1 MVSKEKRPKKHKR
14 LSELTRPEFINRLTK
29 RNYSPTVNS
38 ALIKRW
44 EEQQYARKAKARMTK
59 RLNTSWLPVIEPLLK
74 ELAYVC
80 VRVNQLNKT
89 SAQNTTTKPNTIRTT
104 KSTQDPEKA
113 AAKNRAHRIVY
124 EDYYAVLQQARA
136 VLRLH
141 QRSSGKTPVELMV
154 EKTKRPASTAPN
166 VLPLGMSWVDWVDHE
181 TRERLIDAH
190 TRLPTTTRPL
200 EPLFRR
206 DDYFRKKNTAQK
218 TARINEWRS
227 EINAM
232 LNTIDSKPAG
242 TYPMLERQCR
252 LMQRAID
259 RLIALSITRPVP
271 RRIHGLLKQSDHEEL
286 SNNAIDLGLTNIL
299 PASVLDDYDYVDDEG
314 NPIT

>member
-1 MVSKEKRPKKHKR
+1 MVVKEKRPKKHKR

-29 RNYSPTVNS
+29 RNYAPTVNS

-44 EEQQYARKAKARMTK
+44 EEQQHARKAKARMTK

-74 ELAYVC
+74 ALAYVC
-80 VRVNQLNKT
+80 VRLNLLTKT
-89 SAQNTTTKPNTIRTT
+89 TDRNPDKTTDRNPDKTT
-104 KSTQDPEKA
+104 DRNPD
-113 AAKNRAHRIVY
+113 KNRAHRIVY

-141 QRSSGKTPVELMV
+141 QRSSGKTPTELMV
-154 EKTKRPASTAPN
+154 EKTKRPSSTAPN

-242 TYPMLERQCR
+242 TYPMLERQSR

-259 RLIALSITRPVP
+259 RLIDLPITRPVP
-271 RRIHGLLKQSDHEEL
+271 RRIHSLLKQSDHEEL

>member
-1 MVSKEKRPKKHKR
+1 MVTKKKRSIAYKK
-14 LSELTRPEFINRLTK
+14 LSALTRPEFINRLTK

-44 EEQQYARKAKARMTK
+44 EEQQHARKTKARITK
-59 RLNTSWLPVIEPLLK
+59 RLNTSWLPVIEPLLR

-80 VRVNQLNKT
+80 VRLNQLNKAST
-89 SAQNTTTKPNTIRTT
+89 QSTTTITSTITDKT
-104 KSTQDPEKA
+104 
-113 AAKNRAHRIVY
+113 RAHRIVY

-141 QRSSGKTPVELMV
+141 QRTSGKTPTELMV

-190 TRLPTTTRPL
+190 IRLPTTTRPL

-218 TARINEWRS
+218 TARINEWRT

-232 LNTIDSKPAG
+232 LTTIDSKPAG

-259 RLIALSITRPVP
+259 RLIDLPITRPVP
-271 RRIHGLLKQSDHEEL
+271 KRIHGLLKQSDHEEL

-314 NPIT
+314 NPMT

>member
-80 VRVNQLNKT
+80 VRVNQLNKAT
-89 SAQNTTTKPNTIRTT
+89 ATT
-104 KSTQDPEKA
+104 D
-113 AAKNRAHRIVY
+113 KNPDKTRAHRIVY